1 MRLWLKVHRAGPSL
15 AGLALSF
22 LVITL
27 SGARSVPLPS
37 VVRGAMLGTP
47 IALIVPL
54 LAAALLIRGL
64 INGLGEL
71 ELTSARPNR
80 AYAAAFAITACLV
93 AALLG
98 TALTLSGTQD
108 LGIAAARNYAAFLG
122 LSLISG
128 HFLGSNIATL
138 LPSAYLFG
146 TVLAGRSD
154 GTPPWLWPLAD
165 SNNPWALAISLTSLT
180 TGTTLLLTP
189 NNKTLE

>member
-1 MRLWLKVHRAGPSL
+1 MTLWLKVHRAVPSL

-27 SGARSVPLPS
+27 SGDRSVPLPS
-37 VVRGAMLGTP
+37 VVRSAMLGTP
-47 IALIVPL
+47 IALIIPL

-80 AYAAAFAITACLV
+80 AYAATFAITASL
-93 AALLG
+93 AAGLLG
-98 TALTLSGTQD
+98 ALLTLSGTQD

-128 HFLGSNIATL
+128 HFLGSNVATV
-138 LPSAYLFG
+138 LPAGYLFG
-146 TVLAGRSD
+146 TVLAGRSENP
-154 GTPPWLWPLAD
+154 PPWLWPLAD
-165 SNNPWALAISLTSLT
+165 SDDPWALAISMTSLAA
-180 TGTTLLLTP
+180 GTTLLLRN
-189 NNKTLE
+189 NNKILE